1 MAHSRIH
8 RIGLTGG
15 IGSGK
20 STLGQMM
27 VARGIPLVDA
37 DAFAHQVTAPQG
49 AGIEPIRRQ
58 FGDAFIDAQGALD
71 RARMRQHVFSNPSAK
86 LALQSLL
93 HPLIH
98 QRILEEVAKT
108 AKEGNSMVL
117 IDIPL
122 LVESA
127 HWRGLVD
134 KVIVVDCTEATQAHR
149 VAQRQGW
156 NDALARSVIAQQ
168 LPRAQR
174 RALADAVIHNAGI
187 SLDALRAEG
196 QALGRLWCGAEP
208 G

>member
-37 DAFAHQVTAPQG
+37 DAIAHQVTASQG

-108 AKEGNSMVL
+108 AKEGKTMVL

-122 LVESA
+122 LVESS
-127 HWRGLVD
+127 HWRGQLD
-134 KVIVVDCTEATQAHR
+134 KVIVVDCAEATQVRRVMARNHMAEADVRQIMANQAKRSQRLAAADVVVFNDPDDLAHLQ
-149 VAQRQGW
+149 A
-156 NDALARSVIAQQ
+156 
-168 LPRAQR
+168 
-174 RALADAVIHNAGI
+174 
-187 SLDALRAEG
+187 
-196 QALGRLWCGAEP
+196 QALGIILT
-208 G
+208 

>member
-20 STLGQMM
+20 STLGQML

-37 DAFAHQVTAPQG
+37 DAIAHQVTAPQG

-122 LVESA
+122 LVESS
-127 HWRGLVD
+127 HWRGQLD
-134 KVIVVDCTEATQAHR
+134 KVIVVDCAEATQVRRVMARNHMAEADVRQIMANQAKRSQRLAAADVVVFNDPDDLAHLQ
-149 VAQRQGW
+149 A
-156 NDALARSVIAQQ
+156 
-168 LPRAQR
+168 
-174 RALADAVIHNAGI
+174 
-187 SLDALRAEG
+187 
-196 QALGRLWCGAEP
+196 QALGIILT
-208 G
+208 

>member
-20 STLGQMM
+20 STLGQML

-37 DAFAHQVTAPQG
+37 DAIAHQVTASQG

-127 HWRGLVD
+127 HWRGQLD
-134 KVIVVDCTEATQAHR
+134 KVIVVDCSEATQVRRVMARNHMAEADVRQIMANQAKRSQRLAAADVVVFNDPDDLAHLQ
-149 VAQRQGW
+149 A
-156 NDALARSVIAQQ
+156 
-168 LPRAQR
+168 
-174 RALADAVIHNAGI
+174 
-187 SLDALRAEG
+187 
-196 QALGRLWCGAEP
+196 QALGIILT
-208 G
+208 

>member
-20 STLGQMM
+20 STLGQML

-37 DAFAHQVTAPQG
+37 DAIAHQVTAPQG

-127 HWRGLVD
+127 HWRGQLD
-134 KVIVVDCTEATQAHR
+134 KVIVVDCSEATQVRRVMARNHMAEADVRQIMANQAKRSQRLAAADVVVFNDPDDLAHLQ
-149 VAQRQGW
+149 A
-156 NDALARSVIAQQ
+156 
-168 LPRAQR
+168 
-174 RALADAVIHNAGI
+174 
-187 SLDALRAEG
+187 
-196 QALGRLWCGAEP
+196 QALGIILT
-208 G
+208 

>member
-20 STLGQMM
+20 STLGQML

-37 DAFAHQVTAPQG
+37 DAIAHQVTASQG

-122 LVESA
+122 LVESS
-127 HWRGLVD
+127 HWRGQLD
-134 KVIVVDCTEATQAHR
+134 KVIVVDCSEATQVRRVMARNHMAEADVRQIMANQAKRSQRLAAADVVVFNDPDDLAHLQ
-149 VAQRQGW
+149 A
-156 NDALARSVIAQQ
+156 
-168 LPRAQR
+168 
-174 RALADAVIHNAGI
+174 
-187 SLDALRAEG
+187 
-196 QALGRLWCGAEP
+196 QALGIILT
-208 G
+208 

>member
-20 STLGQMM
+20 STLGQML

-37 DAFAHQVTAPQG
+37 DAIAHQVTAPQG

-108 AKEGNSMVL
+108 AKEGKTMVL

-122 LVESA
+122 LVESS
-127 HWRGLVD
+127 HWRGQLD
-134 KVIVVDCTEATQAHR
+134 KVIVVDCAEATQVRRVMARNHMAEADVRQIMANQAKRSQRLAAADVVVFNDPDDLAHLQ
-149 VAQRQGW
+149 A
-156 NDALARSVIAQQ
+156 
-168 LPRAQR
+168 
-174 RALADAVIHNAGI
+174 
-187 SLDALRAEG
+187 
-196 QALGRLWCGAEP
+196 QALGIILT
-208 G
+208 

>member
-37 DAFAHQVTAPQG
+37 DAIAHQVTAPQG

-98 QRILEEVAKT
+98 QHILEEVAKT

-122 LVESA
+122 LVESS
-127 HWRGLVD
+127 HWRGQLD
-134 KVIVVDCTEATQAHR
+134 KVIVVDCAEATQVRRVMARNHMAEADVRQIMANQAKRSQRLAAADVVVFNDPDDLAHLQ
-149 VAQRQGW
+149 A
-156 NDALARSVIAQQ
+156 
-168 LPRAQR
+168 
-174 RALADAVIHNAGI
+174 
-187 SLDALRAEG
+187 
-196 QALGRLWCGAEP
+196 QALGIILT
-208 G
+208 

>member
-37 DAFAHQVTAPQG
+37 DAIAHQVTAPQG

-127 HWRGLVD
+127 HWRGQLD
-134 KVIVVDCTEATQAHR
+134 KVIVVDCAEATQVRRVMARNHMAEADVRQIMANQAKRSQRLAAADVVVFNDPDDLAHLQ
-149 VAQRQGW
+149 A
-156 NDALARSVIAQQ
+156 
-168 LPRAQR
+168 
-174 RALADAVIHNAGI
+174 
-187 SLDALRAEG
+187 
-196 QALGRLWCGAEP
+196 QALGIILT
-208 G
+208 

>member
-20 STLGQMM
+20 STLGQML

-37 DAFAHQVTAPQG
+37 DAIAHQVTASQG

-122 LVESA
+122 LVESS
-127 HWRGLVD
+127 HWRGQLD
-134 KVIVVDCTEATQAHR
+134 KVIVVDCAEATQVRRVMARNHMAEADVRQIMANQAKRSQRLAAADVVVFNDPDDLAHLQ
-149 VAQRQGW
+149 A
-156 NDALARSVIAQQ
+156 
-168 LPRAQR
+168 
-174 RALADAVIHNAGI
+174 
-187 SLDALRAEG
+187 
-196 QALGRLWCGAEP
+196 QALGIILT
-208 G
+208 

>member
-37 DAFAHQVTAPQG
+37 DAIAHQVTASQG

-127 HWRGLVD
+127 HWRGQLD
-134 KVIVVDCTEATQAHR
+134 KVIVVDCAEATQVRRVMARNHMAEADVRQIMANQAKRSQRLAAADVVVFNDPDDLAHLQ
-149 VAQRQGW
+149 A
-156 NDALARSVIAQQ
+156 
-168 LPRAQR
+168 
-174 RALADAVIHNAGI
+174 
-187 SLDALRAEG
+187 
-196 QALGRLWCGAEP
+196 QALGIILT
-208 G
+208 

>member
-20 STLGQMM
+20 STLGQML

-127 HWRGLVD
+127 HWRGQLD
-134 KVIVVDCTEATQAHR
+134 KVIVVDCAEATQVRRVMARNHMAEADVRQIMANQAKRSQRLAAADVVVFNDPDDLAHLQ
-149 VAQRQGW
+149 A
-156 NDALARSVIAQQ
+156 
-168 LPRAQR
+168 
-174 RALADAVIHNAGI
+174 
-187 SLDALRAEG
+187 
-196 QALGRLWCGAEP
+196 QALGIILT
-208 G
+208 

>member
-20 STLGQMM
+20 STLGQML

-37 DAFAHQVTAPQG
+37 DAIAHQVTAPQG

-122 LVESA
+122 LVESS
-127 HWRGLVD
+127 HWRGQLD
-134 KVIVVDCTEATQAHR
+134 KVIVVDCSEATQVRRVMARNHMAEADVRQIMANQAKRSQRLAAADVVVFNDPDDLAHLQ
-149 VAQRQGW
+149 A
-156 NDALARSVIAQQ
+156 
-168 LPRAQR
+168 
-174 RALADAVIHNAGI
+174 
-187 SLDALRAEG
+187 
-196 QALGRLWCGAEP
+196 QALGIILT
-208 G
+208 